1 MDEEEDNLTV
11 LVRPPDCRRSSGSGV
26 FTASSICDGS
36 IVELTSTTNKR
47 LMSILEEKDHTITEL
62 KARVSELEAELLTH
76 NKAASQADLLSNQD
90 TSLHLRSPESY
101 VHHHL
106 GSFSSDTLKQIGAAD
121 EQSAAQSV
129 GNGLSLGRGDS
140 YSNDTERRIEPVHE
154 TRTQAVISRYE
165 SLEKGSKGKEYLGF
179 DANKEIFKPSL
190 IIEFAEDSPSFRHK
204 IDALDQNVESL
215 RAHLQH
221 LVSIARSYCNTG
233 NSFCE
238 HGRELASAL
247 LHLHGE
253 GWLKRLG
260 VVAHILVYFGETLDE
275 IQNYLEAFLLSLEN
289 TFTAPMEEFM
299 KCEVKNIRKM
309 KTVVNRNS
317 EDYELSLSK
326 FLHLKNDTDTLA
338 AEVRFAETTD
348 TKKRFELA
356 RFDLVHHLN
365 QLETKKKFQLV
376 ERVCNALYA
385 FLGFFHQCHTEVA
398 RIEPSMR
405 EVQYALHFAC
415 KDLAWSNCIWNAK
428 RVNLEFELN
437 RKSFCV
443 LGSSDDKPLYL
454 NHLKTDNDYSRSYST
469 SALPSWDMSLS
480 SPSAPCLQPED
491 KSKAFSTSEKRKLV
505 STSSKA
511 LEDESGNENS
521 MLIATNSKTDR
532 NAGPSESIP
541 IVYSG
546 YLWKMNGSVRG
557 SARRK
562 RWKRRWVSLQG
573 GALLYEKHELPPRSY
588 TFVSNIEL
596 CTVRAC
602 EKASDYRFC
611 FEIVGPK
618 QSTCVLQAEN
628 EVSRRAW
635 MGAIKLEIE
644 RILYLKLKSSPN
656 SSCNQQPPPVFL
668 EKYSAPAIL
677 DIEVATVLKD
687 LTRVNDTCADCGA
700 PDPKW
705 ASINLGVLICCEC
718 SGCHRSMV

>member
-1 MDEEEDNLTV
+1 MTPNSAGMEEEEDNLTV
-11 LVRPPDCRRSSGSGV
+11 LVRPPDSRRSSGSDG
-26 FTASSICDGS
+26 FAASSICDES

-47 LMSILEEKDHTITEL
+47 LMSILEEKDRTITEL
-62 KARVSELEAELLTH
+62 KARVSELEAELLN
-76 NKAASQADLLSNQD
+76 NKASYQSDPLSNQS
-90 TSLHLRSPESY
+90 TSLHSLSPELY

-106 GSFSSDTLKQIGAAD
+106 SSVNSDALKLIGAD
-121 EQSAAQSV
+121 KQSTAQAV
-129 GNGLSLGRGDS
+129 GNGLSSRQRNSSSSDA
-140 YSNDTERRIEPVHE
+140 ERRIEPFHE

-165 SLEKGSKGKEYLGF
+165 SLEKGPKGKEHLGF

-204 IDALDQNVESL
+204 MDSLDENVESL

-221 LVSIARSYCNTG
+221 LVTIARNYCNTG

-275 IQNYLEAFLLSLEN
+275 IQNYLETFLLSLEN

-299 KCEVKNIRKM
+299 KREVKGVRKM
-309 KTVVNRNS
+309 KTVVTRTS

-326 FLHLKNDTDTLA
+326 FLHLKNNTDALA
-338 AEVRFAETTD
+338 AEVRFAEITD
-348 TKKRFELA
+348 KKKIFELA
-356 RFDLVHHLN
+356 RFDFVHHLN
-365 QLETKKKFQLV
+365 QLETQKKFQLV

-398 RIEPSMR
+398 KIEPSMR
-405 EVQYALHFAC
+405 NVQHALHFAR
-415 KDLAWSNCIWNAK
+415 KDLVWSNCIWNAK

-443 LGSSDDKPLYL
+443 LGSPDDHLMYL
-454 NHLKTDNDYSRSYST
+454 KHLNASNNNTYSGSNSVIGVMLQGMSMSPRSPQVLQHEEKIKTIR
-469 SALPSWDMSLS
+469 
-480 SPSAPCLQPED
+480 
-491 KSKAFSTSEKRKLV
+491 TSE
-505 STSSKA
+505 S
-511 LEDESGNENS
+511 ESNIQQNS
-521 MLIATNSKTDR
+521 VLIATNSKKTEDG
-532 NAGPSESIP
+532 NEGSCESTP

-546 YLWKMNGSVRG
+546 YLWKRKSNIRG
-557 SARRK
+557 NSRRNH
-562 RWKRRWVSLQG
+562 WKRRWFCIQG
-573 GALLYEKHELPPRSY
+573 GALLYEKHELPPISY

-596 CTVRAC
+596 CTVCAL
-602 EKASDYRFC
+602 EKPSDYRFC
-611 FEIVGPK
+611 FKIVGPT
-618 QSTCVLQAEN
+618 QRTCVLQAET
-628 EVSRRAW
+628 EASRRAW

-656 SSCNQQPPPVFL
+656 SLIDPNHPVFL
-668 EKYSAPAIL
+668 EEYSAPAIL
-677 DIEVATVLKD
+677 HVEVAKGLND

-705 ASINLGVLICCEC
+705 ASINLGVLICHEC